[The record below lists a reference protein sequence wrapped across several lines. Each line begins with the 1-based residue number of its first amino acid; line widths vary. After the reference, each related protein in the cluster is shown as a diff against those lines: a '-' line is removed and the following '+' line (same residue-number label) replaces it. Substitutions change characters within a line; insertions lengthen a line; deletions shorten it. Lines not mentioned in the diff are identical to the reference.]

1 VLYILWRFRAKPD
14 KVEEFQRRYAG
25 DGDWAKLFAQA
36 PGFQAT
42 DLLAD
47 TSDPLAFVVIDRW
60 TTRGAYERFREQYG
74 AEYEALDNQC
84 RELTEEETAIGYYS
98 DKPQQ

>member
-1 VLYILWRFRAKPD
+1 MLYILWRFRAKPD
-14 KVEEFQRRYAG
+14 KVEEFQRTYAG
-25 DGDWAKLFAQA
+25 DGDWAKLFARA
-36 PGFQAT
+36 PGYQGT

-47 TSDPLAFVVIDRW
+47 INHRLAFVVIDRW

-74 AEYEALDNQC
+74 AEYEALDDRC
-84 RELTEEETAIGYYS
+84 CELAEEETSIGYFS